1 MFFYLV
7 FSEIHVRCLK
17 VGNLTNVDCL
27 LLVSDSCQI
36 QDVSINSD
44 AFLHYQIAPVQTGP
58 GAHLASYTMRTGSFS
73 GVKRP
78 GGGVEH
84 HPYLVPREEKETAP
98 LGLSDLFWVNFN
110 FTFSHYQI

>member
-98 LGLSDLFWVNFN
+98 LGLSDLL
-110 FTFSHYQI
+110 